1 MHPLP
6 GDPVVLRRTGQRY
19 AETASAIRD
28 AVATLDRIAEPSA
41 MVSLAIDRVR
51 TDAARLAGDI
61 GAAER
66 RYGETGDALVDYA
79 SALESA
85 QDDADRAIRDAD
97 DAAGQSATF
106 EARDR
111 TLRSRLRAMPDDAAA
126 ADIRALERSITAVGA
141 ELDRSDGAAESARQ
155 RWQEAVEARDRAAR
169 AAIERIRGVVDGS
182 DLNDSFWDDVGGAF
196 GAVFDAIGDAL
207 KAIAGAVVAA
217 VMAIVE
223 AVIVLIAA
231 VLVVVAAIVL
241 LGLAVVAALIVAAL
255 AIAALLIVVVAA
267 ALLAFVAIAL
277 IAGLLLVTAGLVLLV
292 AAAIAVILAA
302 VVGLALLLLSSPLFW
317 SLVLGA
323 AGLIAL
329 VLAWRVA
336 IEIFAPTP
344 EVTPFEPGADESR
357 ESHAA
362 WEDANAVTEIDSLDD
377 LVGLEGLSDT
387 MGGESQTVVDIVR
400 MEGEPARYIVTLPS
414 TQDWQAAGVFFG
426 QDMNG
431 DGAVNDLD
439 TNIVLRLFPDV
450 RTQYERAVLD
460 AMTKAGIGPDD
471 PVLLVGFSQGG
482 ILAGHLAANRSD
494 AFNFEGVVAYGAPID
509 DMAIP
514 SKTTVVSMQHEGDIV
529 HQLDL
534 TGPPRSTDTWT
545 TYSRD
550 VPPGVNP
557 STGEPYSAQPH
568 NNVAYQQT
576 ARDLLAADPTIDD
589 GLAQFFGTVGDS
601 AQYTFA
607 E

>member
-61 GAAER
+61 GSAER
-66 RYGETGDALVDYA
+66 RYGETGDALVEYA

-196 GAVFDAIGDAL
+196 GAVFEAIGDAL
-207 KAIAGAVVAA
+207 KAIAGVVVAA
-217 VMAIVE
+217 VTAIVE

-241 LGLAVVAALIVAAL
+241 LGLAVVAALIVAAV
-255 AIAALLIVVVAA
+255 ASAALLIVVVAA

-277 IAGLLLVTAGLVLLV
+277 IAGLLLVTAALVLIV
-292 AAAIAVILAA
+292 TAAIAVILA
-302 VVGLALLLLSSPLFW
+302 VVVNLALLLLSSPLFW
-317 SLVLGA
+317 ALLLGVVS
-323 AGLIAL
+323 LIAV

-344 EVTPFEPGADESR
+344 TVSEFEPDPDDDESLL
-357 ESHAA
+357 A
-362 WEDANAVTEIDSLDD
+362 WQDADAVDHVDSMDD
-377 LVGLEGLSDT
+377 LVALEGLSDK
-387 MGGESQTVVDIVR
+387 MGGSSQTVVDIMRV
-400 MEGEPARYIVTLPS
+400 EGDPPRYIVTLPS
-414 TQDWQAAGVFFG
+414 TQDWQVAGVFFG
-426 QDMNG
+426 DDMNG

-439 TNIVLRLFPDV
+439 TNIVLRLFPEV
-450 RTQYERAVLD
+450 RTQYERAVME
-460 AMTKAGIGPDD
+460 AMRQAGITPTD

-494 AFNFEGVVAYGAPID
+494 EFNFQGVLAYGAPID
-509 DMAIP
+509 DMPIP
-514 SKTTVVSMQHEGDIV
+514 PKTEVVSMQHHDDVVHTLDLTASPPDTDTWSTYSEPVPIDPKTGQPYPQAHDNEAYRQTALRLQAEDGSVDDGFSQFYGDIV
-529 HQLDL
+529 
-534 TGPPRSTDTWT
+534 S
-545 TYSRD
+545 
-550 VPPGVNP
+550 N
-557 STGEPYSAQPH
+557 E
-568 NNVAYQQT
+568 
-576 ARDLLAADPTIDD
+576 
-589 GLAQFFGTVGDS
+589 
-601 AQYTFA
+601 QYAFR

>member
-61 GAAER
+61 SAAEQ

-85 QDDADRAIRDAD
+85 QDEADRAIRDAQ
-97 DAAGQSATF
+97 DAEGQSATF

-111 TLRSRLRAMPDDAAA
+111 TLRSRLRAMPDDAAE
-126 ADIRALERSITAVGA
+126 ADIRALQRSITSVGA

-155 RWQEAVEARDRAAR
+155 RWEEAVAARDRAAR

-182 DLNDSFWDDVGGAF
+182 DLNDSFWDDVKGTI
-196 GAVFDAIGDAL
+196 GAVFDAIGDAIRV
-207 KAIAGAVVAA
+207 IAGAVVAA

-241 LGLAVVAALIVAAL
+241 LGLAVVAALIVAAI

-277 IAGLLLVTAGLVLLV
+277 IAGLLLVTAALVLLV
-292 AAAIAVILAA
+292 AAAIGVILAA
-302 VVGLALLLLSSPLFW
+302 VVGLAVLLLSSPLFW
-317 SLVLGA
+317 ALVLSA
-323 AGLIAL
+323 VGLLAV

-344 EVTPFEPGADESR
+344 EVGEFEPDPDSDASLL
-357 ESHAA
+357 A
-362 WEDANAVTEIDSLDD
+362 WEDANAVDRVDSMDD
-377 LVGLEGLSDT
+377 LVALEGLSDN
-387 MGGESQTVVDIVR
+387 MGGSEQTVVDIMRV
-400 MEGEPARYIVTLPS
+400 EGTPPRYIVTLPS
-414 TQDWQAAGVFFG
+414 TQDWQVAGVFFG
-426 QDMNG
+426 DDMNG

-439 TNIVLRLFPDV
+439 TNIVLRLFPEV
-450 RTQYERAVLD
+450 RTQYERAVLE
-460 AMTKAGIGPDD
+460 AMRQAGIQPTD

-482 ILAGHLAANRSD
+482 IMAGHLAANRSD
-494 AFNFEGVVAYGAPID
+494 EFNFEGVLAYGAPID
-509 DMAIP
+509 DMPIP
-514 SKTTVVSMQHEGDIV
+514 PKTEVVSMQHHGDVV
-529 HQLDL
+529 HTLDL
-534 TGPPRSTDTWT
+534 TPSPPDTDTWS
-545 TYSRD
+545 TYSEP
-550 VPPGVNP
+550 VPIDPE
-557 STGEPYSAQPH
+557 TGEPYPQAH
-568 NNVAYQQT
+568 NNAAYQRT
-576 ARDLLAADPTIDD
+576 AERLLAEDGTVDD
-589 GLAQFFGTVGDS
+589 GFEQFYGDIVS
-601 AQYTFA
+601 NEQYAFK

>member
-1 MHPLP
+1 MHPLA

-41 MVSLAIDRVR
+41 MVSVAVDRVR
-51 TDAARLAGDI
+51 ADAERLSHDI
-61 GAAER
+61 AAAER

-79 SALESA
+79 AALERA
-85 QDDADRAIRDAD
+85 QDDADRAIHDAQ
-97 DAAGQSATF
+97 DAQEHSAGLQARERALQSK
-106 EARDR
+106 
-111 TLRSRLRAMPDDAAA
+111 SRALPDDAPD
-126 ADIRALERSITAVGA
+126 ADLRALQRSISSVGA
-141 ELDRSDGAAESARQ
+141 DLDRSEAAAESARR
-155 RWQEAVEARDRAAR
+155 RWEEAVADRDRAAR
-169 AAIERIRGVVDGS
+169 IAIDRIRGVVDGS
-182 DLNDSFWDDVGGAF
+182 DLNDSFWDDLKGTI
-196 GAVFDAIGDAL
+196 GAVFEAIGDVL
-207 KAIAGAVVAA
+207 RVIAAAVVAA
-217 VMAIVE
+217 VMAVVE
-223 AVIVLIAA
+223 AVIVLVAA
-231 VLVVVAAIVL
+231 VLVVIAAIVL

-255 AIAALLIVVVAA
+255 AIAALLVVVVAA

-277 IAGLLLVTAGLVLLV
+277 IAGLLLVTAALVLLV

-302 VVGLALLLLSSPLFW
+302 VVGLAVLLLSSPLFW
-317 SLVLGA
+317 ALVLSAVTLLG
-323 AGLIAL
+323 L

-344 EVTPFEPGADESR
+344 EVTPFEPGSDESR

-377 LVGLEGLSDT
+377 LVMLEGLSDS

-414 TQDWQAAGVFFG
+414 TQDWQVAGVFFG

-534 TGPPRSTDTWT
+534 TGPPRATDTWT

-576 ARDLLAADPTIDD
+576 ARDLLVEDPTIDD
-589 GLAQFFGTVGDS
+589 GLAQFFGTVDDS

>member
-6 GDPVVLRRTGQRY
+6 GDPVVLRSTGQRY

-41 MVSLAIDRVR
+41 MVSVAVDRVR
-51 TDAARLAGDI
+51 ADAERLSREI

-79 SALESA
+79 AALDRA
-85 QDDADRAIRDAD
+85 QDDADRAIRDAQ
-97 DAAGQSATF
+97 DAEGDSTALQ
-106 EARDR
+106 ARER
-111 TLRSRLRAMPDDAAA
+111 TLRSKLRDLPDDTSA
-126 ADIRALERSITAVGA
+126 ADLRTLERSITSVGA
-141 ELDRSDGAAESARQ
+141 DLDRSEGAAESARQ
-155 RWQEAVEARDRAAR
+155 RWEEAVADRDRAAR
-169 AAIERIRGVVDGS
+169 VAIDRIRGVVDGS
-182 DLNDSFWDDVGGAF
+182 DLNDSFWDDLGGAI
-196 GAVFDAIGDAL
+196 GAVFDAIGDAIR
-207 KAIAGAVVAA
+207 AIAGAVVAA

-241 LGLAVVAALIVAAL
+241 LGLAIVAALIVLAL

-277 IAGLLLVTAGLVLLV
+277 VVGLLLVTAALVLLV
-292 AAAIAVILAA
+292 AAAIGVILAA
-302 VVGLALLLLSSPLFW
+302 VVGLAVLLLSSPLFW
-317 SLVLGA
+317 ALVLGTVA
-323 AGLIAL
+323 FIGV

-344 EVTPFEPGADESR
+344 AVSEFEPGSDESR
-357 ESHAA
+357 ESKAA

-377 LVGLEGLSDT
+377 LVALEGYSDA

-414 TQDWQAAGVFFG
+414 TQDWQVAGVFFG

-460 AMTKAGIGPDD
+460 AMTKAGIGPND

-494 AFNFEGVVAYGAPID
+494 AFNFQGVLAYGAPID

-534 TGPPRSTDTWT
+534 TGPPRPTATWT

-576 ARDLLAADPTIDD
+576 ARDLLTADPTVDD
-589 GLAQFFGTVGDS
+589 GFEQFFGTVGDS
-601 AQYTFA
+601 SQYTFA